1 MRDCPS
7 EGLLNIPSPELRYC
21 PESRKAREKTYEG
34 WTCYARANEPCQCP
48 TSSQLRPPQ
57 PMEKPDQEQDPR

>member
-21 PESRKAREKTYEG
+21 PESRKARDKHMREVPAAT
-34 WTCYARANEPCQCP
+34 
-48 TSSQLRPPQ
+48 
-57 PMEKPDQEQDPR
+57 PMLMSPVSAHPASHREVPEAEATAADGEA